1 MPAEPKFDAH
11 FLMDY
16 EEEWFLTPSGRELLD
31 VLPSIDVVVRHTK
44 LGIAGGWIPTRMRR
58 ASYVY
63 SQNGSVH
70 SNWNFDEYAAMVAVT
85 YLSKLLHQGESL
97 SKTYASVDEMKARYR
112 DREIKLRQKI
122 VRLHP
127 KPRKLFVLG
136 SPVGLIQVYC

>member
-1 MPAEPKFDAH
+1 
-11 FLMDY
+11 
-16 EEEWFLTPSGRELLD
+16 
-31 VLPSIDVVVRHTK
+31 
-44 LGIAGGWIPTRMRR
+44 MRR

-70 SNWNFDEYAAMVAVT
+70 SNWNFEEYAAMVAVS

-122 VRLHP
+122 IRLRP

-136 SPVGLIQVYC
+136 SPVGLIQVYA